1 MEPTRVTSR
10 PSNRVAT
17 RSKAHSLPPFL
28 RRFAREEDGVI
39 VAFSVY
45 FMLIILFVGAVGVD
59 VMRFESQRSK
69 LQHTLDQAVLAAA
82 DLDQMSPPAQVVADY
97 FEKAG
102 LTNAELLTTVVDEG
116 LNYREV
122 TATAREVMPTQLSH
136 MLGLAEMTAPA
147 ASAAEERVDSVEIS
161 MVLDVSGSMDGS
173 RINRLRPAAIS
184 FVDTVLALSDDEDVS
199 ISIVPYATQVAAGE
213 TLLNQFNRSD
223 SHDYSHCLNF
233 NASDFS
239 TTSMTPAAS
248 GSRTYEQTQ
257 HFDVFTYSN
266 DPQGLSDEPGSGSW
280 WRHTPR
286 YHTEP
291 VCHVRASSQIL
302 PLSNNTVD
310 LHGQINALEA
320 GGNTSMDIGVKW
332 GAALLDPSLQ
342 PVVSS
347 LVTSNEIDSA
357 FNGRP
362 LDYTDPNSIKVLVVM
377 TDGQNTDQYMVR
389 PEFRSGN
396 SNVYYNASNGRYAV
410 YRNSRYYYQTG
421 SGARMIRSYD
431 WTWSLSSSWV
441 RLSYQDL
448 FARAS
453 LAWIAYYFYGDLD
466 WNYWNNWYHYPST
479 SVSGSTKDNRLQ
491 EACNA
496 AKNNGI
502 VIYTIG
508 FEAPWQGANELQQCA
523 STPSHFFDVQG
534 LEIEEA
540 FSAIAQSISQLKL
553 TQ

>member
-82 DLDQMSPPAQVVADY
+82 DLDQLSPPAQVVADY

-173 RINRLRPAAIS
+173 RITRLRPAAIS
-184 FVDTVLALSDDEDVS
+184 FVDTVLALSDAEDVS

-213 TLLNQFNRSD
+213 TLLNQFNRTD
-223 SHDYSHCLNF
+223 SHNYSHCLNF

-302 PLSNNTVD
+302 PLSNNTT
-310 LHGQINALEA
+310 LPSTARSTRSKLA
-320 GGNTSMDIGVKW
+320 ATPRWTS
-332 GAALLDPSLQ
+332 
-342 PVVSS
+342 
-347 LVTSNEIDSA
+347 
-357 FNGRP
+357 
-362 LDYTDPNSIKVLVVM
+362 
-377 TDGQNTDQYMVR
+377 
-389 PEFRSGN
+389 
-396 SNVYYNASNGRYAV
+396 ASNG
-410 YRNSRYYYQTG
+410 
-421 SGARMIRSYD
+421 
-431 WTWSLSSSWV
+431 
-441 RLSYQDL
+441 
-448 FARAS
+448 
-453 LAWIAYYFYGDLD
+453 
-466 WNYWNNWYHYPST
+466 
-479 SVSGSTKDNRLQ
+479 
-491 EACNA
+491 
-496 AKNNGI
+496 
-502 VIYTIG
+502 
-508 FEAPWQGANELQQCA
+508 
-523 STPSHFFDVQG
+523 
-534 LEIEEA
+534 
-540 FSAIAQSISQLKL
+540 AQPCL
-553 TQ
+553 TQACSPW